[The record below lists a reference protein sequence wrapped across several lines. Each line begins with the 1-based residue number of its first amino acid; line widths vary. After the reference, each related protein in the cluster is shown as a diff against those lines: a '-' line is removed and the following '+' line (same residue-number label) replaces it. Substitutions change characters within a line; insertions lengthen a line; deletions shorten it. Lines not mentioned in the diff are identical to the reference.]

1 MRVPCRD
8 RSTIHIVGDDFSS
21 QEHYLG
27 IDMYANREDFGLS
40 RPVTYSFQFFNSTS
54 RVSLDIPQDVLH
66 D

>member
-1 MRVPCRD
+1 M
-8 RSTIHIVGDDFSS
+8 VGDDFSS